1 MRSRPSFLRL
11 KNPWHRTCSMIRIQS
26 MLAVATVAA
35 VAAAAADYIIIII
48 IPMLS
53 TSLVLKRHQ

>member
-1 MRSRPSFLRL
+1 
-11 KNPWHRTCSMIRIQS
+11 MIRIQS